1 MSDKFVA
8 GFEDRMSKCYDRV
21 PFSTTFHAK
30 LSAKMTVILDEFS
43 SMGWLGDS
51 TQLELTKVDHT
62 PQVLI

>member
-1 MSDKFVA
+1 
-8 GFEDRMSKCYDRV
+8 MSKCYDRV
-21 PFSTTFHAK
+21 PFSTTFHEK

-62 PQVLI
+62 PQVLV